1 MFRRVHICF
10 LGSDLCLRVHM
21 SILEPDK
28 NEFKYKIKT
37 DKTAPTNITTSP
49 RSGKPGAVTPESPHI
64 VGQT

>member
-1 MFRRVHICF
+1 
-10 LGSDLCLRVHM
+10 M
-21 SILEPDK
+21 SILEHDK

-37 DKTAPTNITTSP
+37 GKTAPTNITTSP

>member
-1 MFRRVHICF
+1 
-10 LGSDLCLRVHM
+10 M
-21 SILEPDK
+21 SILEHDK
-28 NEFKYKIKT
+28 NGFKYKIKT